1 MQLRADSYSGRMSV
15 PLLAMALLLP
25 AQDDGSAMEPHPGFV
40 LPTVDGGSG
49 ALADHL
55 GRKTVVFHFASW

>member
-1 MQLRADSYSGRMSV
+1 MSV
-15 PLLAMALLLP
+15 PVLAMALLLT
-25 AQDDGSAMEPHPGFV
+25 AQDDGPPPEHHPGLV